1 MICTLT
7 FRRAE
12 TRNLML
18 AILELTS
25 ARRDGD
31 ADRARWA
38 IDDLATLARMAC
50 TQRVK
55 SRAIAELCRIGF
67 WAKCQPEPAM

>member
-1 MICTLT
+1 MTCALT

-18 AILELTS
+18 AMQELTS
-25 ARRDGD
+25 ARREGD
-31 ADRARWA
+31 ANRARWA
-38 IDDLATLARMAC
+38 IDDLATLARMAG
-50 TQRVK
+50 TQRVQ

-67 WAKCQPEPAM
+67 WSKCQREPVM